1 MAMEI
6 ADIFPFSVV
15 MCTPLPI
22 KSPST
27 QENIMP
33 TLVKMYAKEQS
44 GKRAGE

>member
-1 MAMEI
+1 MIVIEMVMEI

-22 KSPST
+22 KYPSA

-33 TLVKMYAKEQS
+33 TLAKMYIKEQ
-44 GKRAGE
+44 